1 MAKQI
6 GIHGFVGKLG
16 SSIGF
21 RNSNAK
27 VSGTVFE
34 RTKPA
39 KVSNPRSY
47 KQAEQRAKVRPA
59 ILFYNAFIEVLD
71 HAFIPNGRESKNRL
85 RFQSLAMKL
94 GVPNVYKG
102 ETRLPFNLPYQVS
115 EGTLGLSALCK
126 NGMGSTSAEAGNLY
140 FPNFKA
146 PVGWNDDPSEMHEM
160 TIATFSAAV
169 IAANPQLVDG
179 EEITFMGILVRDD
192 DPSDMLA
199 AHFSIVLNT
208 GDTLTTVEDVMGSQL
223 ELIANA
229 ADTVTIG
236 KFGICSFITGY
247 TLVAGAMIISSRT
260 ATTWQY
266 TNSFMGLTAHGL
278 DGFDWDEQSVVES
291 YMESSTDVTSS
302 RILQQACN
310 RQQQGVRPVS
320 TMLIDYHVEPAVAG
334 ATYNHSTAAVVN
346 MSDGTRRVVVD
357 AAGTLQYYADGA
369 FTPITQTIDNVAS
382 PLNVNSTTWANVPTA
397 TEQEAADV
405 PFRE

>member
-1 MAKQI
+1 MAKQV

-16 SSIGF
+16 RSVGF
-21 RNSNAK
+21 TNSNAK
-27 VSGTVFE
+27 VSGTVYE
-34 RTKPA
+34 RTMPA
-39 KVSNPRSY
+39 KVSNPRTY
-47 KQAEQRAKVRPA
+47 KQAEQRAKARPA
-59 ILFYNAFIEVLD
+59 ILFYNAFIEVLN
-71 HAFIPNGRESKNRL
+71 HAFIPAGRESKNRL

-94 GVPNVYKG
+94 GVPNVYKD
-102 ETRLPFNLPYQVS
+102 ENRLPFNLPYQVS

-126 NGMGSTSAEAGNLY
+126 NGMGSTSAEAGHLY

-146 PVGWNDDPSEMHEM
+146 PAGWNDDPADIHEM
-160 TIATFSAAV
+160 TIAAFSAAV

-179 EEITFMGILVRDD
+179 EEITYMGILVRDD

-208 GDTLTTVEDVMGSQL
+208 GDTLTTVADVMGSQL

-229 ADTVTIG
+229 ADTQTIG

-260 ATTWQY
+260 ASSWQY
-266 TNSFMGLTAHGL
+266 TNSFMGLTAYGL

-291 YMESSTDVTSS
+291 YMNSSSDVTSS
-302 RILQQACN
+302 RVLQQANN

-320 TMLIDYHVEPAVAG
+320 GELVAYTVSPAVTG
-334 ATYNHSTAAVVN
+334 ATYNHAQAAVVN
-346 MSDGTRRVVVD
+346 MSDGSRRVVVD
-357 AAGTLQYYADGA
+357 AAGTLQYYADGT
-369 FTPITQTIDNVAS
+369 FTPITQTIDTVAS
-382 PLNVNSTTWANVPTA
+382 PLNINATSWADVPTA

-405 PFRE
+405 PFGE